1 MGFGLRDRR
10 GFPPGRGREGHRIP
24 SGPHA
29 TFRATQT
36 SRFIAHSP
44 RFVLL
49 LPLLLL
55 LGCSGIRPPRG
66 IKPTYE
72 RILTTGYCDCGKC
85 CGWERSW
92 LRLGTPVYSS
102 GPLKGHRKEVG
113 ITATGTETRH
123 GTAAVDRRRYPYGTV
138 FHVPGYGYARGEDA
152 GSAIQGAHIDLWFP
166 THEAALRWGRKTL
179 TVKVWRPTRR

>member
-1 MGFGLRDRR
+1 MDAGTRDKPLCRR
-10 GFPPGRGREGHRIP
+10 GLFGPRGRG
-24 SGPHA
+24 
-29 TFRATQT
+29 FRGVVGVALC
-36 SRFIAHSP
+36 A
-44 RFVLL
+44 VLAGI
-49 LPLLLL
+49 

-66 IKPTYE
+66 VKPTYE
-72 RILTTGYCDCGKC
+72 RILTTGYCDCGEC

-113 ITATGTETRH
+113 VTATGTETRH

-138 FHVPGYGYARGEDA
+138 FQVPGYGYARGEDA

-166 THEAALRWGRKTL
+166 THEAALRWGRRTL
-179 TVKVWRPTRR
+179 TVKVWRPKRR